1 MVHVVNNPLA
11 WPGEFMALSRVNVLH
26 MFVDVQYNK
35 NNWKVMQELIVSV
48 EKVVPTNNH
57 ITLKSR

>member
-26 MFVDVQYNK
+26 TFVDVQYNK
-35 NNWKVMQELIVSV
+35 NNRKVMQELIVSV